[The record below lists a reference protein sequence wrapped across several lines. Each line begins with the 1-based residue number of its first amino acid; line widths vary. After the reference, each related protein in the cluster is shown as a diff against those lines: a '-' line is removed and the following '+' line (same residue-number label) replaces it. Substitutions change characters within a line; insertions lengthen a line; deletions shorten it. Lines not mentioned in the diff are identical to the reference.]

1 MIIMETK
8 SEIRSRVL
16 RLRENLDTQERE
28 RACVLMTERILG
40 HQWFYGSD
48 IFLGFAGFGS
58 EIDTE
63 PLLRDALRMGKQVYL
78 PRVEGNAMDFYRIY
92 SLTELTE
99 GYKGILEPANTAPKY
114 CYFQEN
120 AAKTMMLMPG
130 VAFDRMRN
138 RVGYGRGFYD
148 RYLSD
153 KEELQFRTLAVG
165 FRCQMTEEIPVEEKD
180 IRPCQVL
187 CF

>member
-99 GYKGILEPANTAPKY
+99 GYNIGACEYRAEILLFSGKRRKNHDADA
-114 CYFQEN
+114 
-120 AAKTMMLMPG
+120 
-130 VAFDRMRN
+130 RS
-138 RVGYGRGFYD
+138 GF
-148 RYLSD
+148 
-153 KEELQFRTLAVG
+153 
-165 FRCQMTEEIPVEEKD
+165 
-180 IRPCQVL
+180 
-187 CF
+187 

>member
-1 MIIMETK
+1 
-8 SEIRSRVL
+8 
-16 RLRENLDTQERE
+16 
-28 RACVLMTERILG
+28 
-40 HQWFYGSD
+40 
-48 IFLGFAGFGS
+48 
-58 EIDTE
+58 
-63 PLLRDALRMGKQVYL
+63 
-78 PRVEGNAMDFYRIY
+78 
-92 SLTELTE
+92 
-99 GYKGILEPANTAPKY
+99 
-114 CYFQEN
+114 
-120 AAKTMMLMPG
+120 
-130 VAFDRMRN
+130 MRN